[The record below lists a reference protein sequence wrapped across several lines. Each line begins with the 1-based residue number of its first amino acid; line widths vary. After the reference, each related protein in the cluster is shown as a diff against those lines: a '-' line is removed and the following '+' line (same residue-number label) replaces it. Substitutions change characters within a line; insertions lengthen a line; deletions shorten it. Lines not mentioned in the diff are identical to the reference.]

1 MKTIDLPFF
10 FFSSRRRHTRCSRD
24 WSSDVCSS
32 DLLDA
37 LGRDAKR
44 NGIEI
49 RLPDVNVSDVW
60 CTVEGALAAV
70 RVGLGFIRD
79 WSEETATAGGAERG
93 QGGPVRSVGDGGR
106 SATPEAQRPAAED
119 PVRV

>member
-60 CTVEGALAAV
+60 CVVEGRGRGRLQVGEGGQEAGGV

-79 WSEETATAGGAERG
+79 WSEDTAAAVVAERA
-93 QGGPVRSVGDGGR
+93 R
-106 SATPEAQRPAAED
+106 
-119 PVRV
+119 